1 MENKSLK
8 SIQEKIRRLNNPNLE
23 KLLLKS
29 FDDYK
34 IKGGKNKENND
45 KDNDEET
52 YKRDI
57 SFENLSG
64 ISIDKFRSLNEFK
77 KREKFNNWLIINDK
91 DENSKKQSNS
101 FWFF

>member
-1 MENKSLK
+1 MENKSLN
-8 SIQEKIRRLNNPNLE
+8 SIQEKLRRLNNPNLE

-34 IKGGKNKENND
+34 MKGGKSKVNKDDD
-45 KDNDEET
+45 KDEET

-57 SFENLSG
+57 YFENLSG
-64 ISIDKFRSLNEFK
+64 ISIDEFRSLNEFK
-77 KREKFNNWLIINDK
+77 KREKFNNWHIINDK
-91 DENSKKQSNS
+91 DENSKKQSNK

>member
-8 SIQEKIRRLNNPNLE
+8 SIQDKIRSLNNPNLE

-29 FDDYK
+29 FDEYK
-34 IKGGKNKENND
+34 MKGGNKSEENND
-45 KDNDEET
+45 EDDEET

-57 SFENLSG
+57 IFENFSG
-64 ISIDKFRSLNEFK
+64 IPIDKFRSLNEFK
-77 KREKFNNWLIINDK
+77 KRDKFNKWLVIDHDDK
-91 DENSKKQSNS
+91 SKKQSN